1 MEVRNTESGEE
12 IILNKRE
19 LKALDESVRNVF
31 DMFTQE
37 ELDMWVKGEINLHP
51 MIDEKTKQN
60 QEAEILERV

>member
-1 MEVRNTESGEE
+1 MEVRNAESGEE